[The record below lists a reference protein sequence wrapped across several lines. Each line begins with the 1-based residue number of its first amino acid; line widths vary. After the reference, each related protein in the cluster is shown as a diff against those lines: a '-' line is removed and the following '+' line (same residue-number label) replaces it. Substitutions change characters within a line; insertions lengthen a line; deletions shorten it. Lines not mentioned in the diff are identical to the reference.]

1 MNCLIS
7 DETQNMADRMTQ
19 TPSDSIDLEAQLD
32 LLEKALSEERDTR
45 LRAEAETRAKSKLL
59 ATISHEVRTPMDAI
73 ILIAELLLGTNL
85 NERQR
90 YYAQTL
96 EQSGRGLSA
105 LLNEILDSSKLEAGR
120 LELDL
125 QSRSSD

>member
-1 MNCLIS
+1 
-7 DETQNMADRMTQ
+7 MTQ
-19 TPSDSIDLEAQLD
+19 TPPASIDLEAQLD
-32 LLEKALSEERDTR
+32 LLEKALSEERDAR